1 MLQRSIMCFVLMLL
15 AACASFY
22 ESTYEYNRQFEQGN
36 LEQALKTLRSSN
48 AYNRTH
54 AQFLNYVN
62 NGLLLSVLGNYEE
75 SNTWFEKAFL
85 FGEDYRI
92 NIAREAASYLTNP
105 TVTIYRGEDHEH
117 LMLLYYKA
125 INFMKMER
133 YEEALVECR
142 RLNIRLMQLSDRY
155 ASENKFRRDAFV
167 HNLMGIIYQATNDW
181 NNAFIA
187 YRNAVQIYEED
198 YQPMFNVGV
207 PEQLKY
213 DLLLAARRSGFRDEF
228 DFYQHKFGMSE
239 FSETQS
245 AGNLV
250 FFWHNGLGPV
260 KDEWSINFF
269 IRRDGN
275 MFVFY
280 NEQLGLF
287 FPFPVNDERE
297 SASLSKMEVFRV
309 AFPRYVERPLFYQS
323 AILRLNGEDYPLQL
337 TESVNR
343 IAFKSLEQR
352 MVFEFSKAL
361 LRVAMK
367 KSLEYS
373 MRKEDEG
380 LGSMI
385 GLINAMTEK
394 ADTRNWQ
401 TLPHSIFYTR
411 LPLNEGM
418 NQVTFSMVMPDG
430 RKDDHPFN
438 YKVKPGQTLFHTFT
452 SIETR
457 SPIR

>member
-92 NIAREAASYLTNP
+92 NIAREASSYLTNP

-207 PEQLKY
+207 PEQLKF

-250 FFWHNGLGPV
+250 FFWHNGLGPMMNGRV
-260 KDEWSINFF
+260 LRSAKWKSFGWLFPDTLNARCFINPQYC
-269 IRRDGN
+269 G
-275 MFVFY
+275 
-280 NEQLGLF
+280 
-287 FPFPVNDERE
+287 
-297 SASLSKMEVFRV
+297 
-309 AFPRYVERPLFYQS
+309 
-323 AILRLNGEDYPLQL
+323 
-337 TESVNR
+337 
-343 IAFKSLEQR
+343 
-352 MVFEFSKAL
+352 
-361 LRVAMK
+361 
-367 KSLEYS
+367 
-373 MRKEDEG
+373 
-380 LGSMI
+380 
-385 GLINAMTEK
+385 
-394 ADTRNWQ
+394 
-401 TLPHSIFYTR
+401 
-411 LPLNEGM
+411 
-418 NQVTFSMVMPDG
+418 
-430 RKDDHPFN
+430 
-438 YKVKPGQTLFHTFT
+438 
-452 SIETR
+452 
-457 SPIR
+457 